1 MDEKRKAV
9 EEADARDAEPEE
21 EDSEAREQLRKT
33 NERL

>member
-9 EEADARDAEPEE
+9 EEADARDAESEE

-33 NERL
+33 KERL